1 MDINQKIEKFLKLSE
16 DQTPTYESSS
26 SLLRENVK
34 NYLETIN
41 STMLTAFEIIKKAY
55 PADKNIQKIAAEY
68 SKNFNNIKKSVDI
81 YVDKLYKSKSKKDLD
96 TIYTLIVNLSNYVRG
111 DVPKYLYKIPGYGPV
126 YFSSVQSAF
135 SKFLYSKNQ
144 LEQFLK

>member
-16 DQTPTYESSS
+16 DQTPTYESSF
-26 SLLRENVK
+26 SLLKENSK

-41 STMLTAFEIIKKAY
+41 GTMLIAFEIIKKAY
-55 PADKNIQKIAAEY
+55 PSDKNIQKIANEY
-68 SKNFNNIKKSVDI
+68 NKNFNNIKKSIEI
-81 YVDKLYKSKSKKDLD
+81 YIDKFFKSKSKKDLD
-96 TIYTLIVNLSNYVRG
+96 AIYILIVSLSNYVRG
-111 DVPKYLYKIPGYGPV
+111 DVSKYLYKIPGYGPV